1 MTLLLSLWL
10 LLHPFYV
17 SVTEIYY
24 QAEEKYC
31 QIAIKVFYDD
41 TEEALANRFGK
52 KIDLI
57 ETVETEATQKLLYDY
72 LKAHFD
78 LKINEKQLALTWV
91 GAEREGDAIWCYLQ
105 SEKVR
110 KVQSWE
116 VNNRI
121 LLEEFRTQQNI
132 IHFYLGSETFSGR
145 TNRKQDYWRFDIDG

>member
-1 MTLLLSLWL
+1 MGS
-10 LLHPFYV
+10 YV
-17 SVTEIYY
+17 NW
-24 QAEEKYC
+24 
-31 QIAIKVFYDD
+31 FW
-41 TEEALANRFGK
+41 N
-52 KIDLI
+52 
-57 ETVETEATQKLLYDY
+57 DY

-78 LKINEKQLALTWV
+78 LKINEKQLVLTWV